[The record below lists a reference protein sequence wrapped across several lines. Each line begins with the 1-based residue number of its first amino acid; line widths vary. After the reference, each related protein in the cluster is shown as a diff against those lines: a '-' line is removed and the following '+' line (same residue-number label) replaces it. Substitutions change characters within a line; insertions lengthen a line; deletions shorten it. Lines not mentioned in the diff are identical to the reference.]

1 MKKIC
6 AVVLASALL
15 GLPSAPIALA
25 ADKCPPEVAEAKT
38 LLGRAAA
45 GKRTTARGQETQ
57 APRQL
62 AGGKQQDV
70 QAPRGQDVQA
80 PKQQETQAPRGKQ
93 QDVQAPR
100 GQDVQAPK
108 QQETQAP
115 RDKQQDVQAPRGQD
129 VQAPRLGDARKLVR
143 EAEAACKKG
152 DMALSAGKAK
162 EAIELLK

>member
-6 AVVLASALL
+6 AVALASALL

-70 QAPRGQDVQA
+70 QAP
-80 PKQQETQAPRGKQ
+80 KQQEMQAPRGKQ